1 MNKDF
6 YNDFMSPIPKHLTP
20 EEREEWEKELEWE
33 RQERKRREKVQHLKI
48 VHSAVEYVLRCL
60 HQRLKSLIRH

>member
-33 RQERKRREKVQHLKI
+33 RQERKRREKHKNVARIYTQDI
-48 VHSAVEYVLRCL
+48 
-60 HQRLKSLIRH
+60 IRYQLSG